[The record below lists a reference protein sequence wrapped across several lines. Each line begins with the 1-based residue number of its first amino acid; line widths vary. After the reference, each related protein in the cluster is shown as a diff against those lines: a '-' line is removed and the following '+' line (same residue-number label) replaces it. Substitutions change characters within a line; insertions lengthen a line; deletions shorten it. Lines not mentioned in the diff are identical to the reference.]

1 LTNVITNAKFAEAL
15 FGDELMAKLDW
26 YIRAGLKP
34 RHLQLL
40 VAIDDLGQLTKVAE
54 LLNVTQPAVS
64 KSLNELQS
72 GLNLKLF
79 ERTGRGLT
87 PTVFGECLIR
97 YARSILNDFTLLG
110 EELNA
115 LTTGC
120 TRRVRLGVLPAAAG
134 QIVPRALG
142 LLQQESPLTTVYIRE
157 SNMDALL
164 QEMRI
169 GNIDL
174 LCGTLPDK
182 HLGLDIDEKVLTD
195 DNTVIVVGPSHPLAG
210 REQVAWCDLA
220 GFPWVLPP
228 SGSLLKTPL
237 LAAIRR
243 NGLSLPTV
251 YVETLSP
258 NVIVGLLQETDSI
271 AFMSGTIASSYQ
283 KHNLLS
289 IIDLD
294 LPQLVRPVGVLWL
307 THRPLS
313 KAASELITCLETV
326 ASSVHLHTPYDE

>member
-1 LTNVITNAKFAEAL
+1 MTLEILLQLAEL
-15 FGDELMAKLDW
+15 EPDQWIDFPEFGFRQYFLWKNPHTGASIAVLKYEKGGRIPIKHVHASNQFMYCLEGDYEYTDSKIRL
-26 YIRAGLKP
+26 RAGAFYMNPKD
-34 RHLQLL
+34 Q
-40 VAIDDLGQLTKVAE
+40 
-54 LLNVTQPAVS
+54 
-64 KSLNELQS
+64 
-72 GLNLKLF
+72 
-79 ERTGRGLT
+79 
-87 PTVFGECLIR
+87 
-97 YARSILNDFTLLG
+97 
-110 EELNA
+110 
-115 LTTGC
+115 
-120 TRRVRLGVLPAAAG
+120 
-134 QIVPRALG
+134 

-258 NVIVGLLQETDSI
+258 SPSTVVG
-271 AFMSGTIASSYQ
+271 GY
-283 KHNLLS
+283 
-289 IIDLD
+289 
-294 LPQLVRPVGVLWL
+294 
-307 THRPLS
+307 
-313 KAASELITCLETV
+313 
-326 ASSVHLHTPYDE
+326 